1 MVNGFWGRKV
11 GMTQLFSGDRV
22 VPVTLVDASA
32 WCVVG
37 HKTKERDGYNAVQVA
52 CPRKRYQGETFSS
65 SWLQDKKKYFLFVRE
80 IFTESPSAEFE
91 VGMGFNFSTYFSEG
105 EKVDVTGV
113 SIGRGFAG
121 VVKRLGYKGGRASHG
136 CKMGRRPGSNGG
148 LRTSGKVI
156 KGKGMPGHHGA
167 VKKTVLNLDVVKIL
181 AEENMVAVKGSFPG
195 KSGGLVFIRKGR
207 DKA

>member
-22 VPVTLVDASA
+22 VPVTLVDASS

-37 HKTKERDGYNAVQVA
+37 HKIENRDGYNAIQVA

-65 SWLQDKKKYFLFVRE
+65 SWLKDKKKYFLFVRE
-80 IFTESPSAEFE
+80 IFTKQPSTDLE
-91 VGMGFNFSTYFSEG
+91 VGAGINFSTYFSEG

-121 VVKRLGYKGGRASHG
+121 VVKKHNFTGGRGSHG
-136 CKMGRRPGSNGG
+136 CKQGRRPGSNGG

-156 KGKGMPGHHGA
+156 KGKGLPGHYG
-167 VKKTVLNLDVVKIL
+167 VEKKTIQNLDVVRIL
-181 AEENMVAVKGSFPG
+181 SEQNMVAVKGSFPG
-195 KSGGLVFIRKGR
+195 KSGSLVFIRKGR
-207 DKA
+207 VKA

>member
-52 CPRKRYQGETFSS
+52 CPRKRFQGETFSS

-80 IFTESPSAEFE
+80 IFTNEPATDFE
-91 VGMGFNFSTYFSEG
+91 VGKVLDFSTYFSEG

-121 VVKRLGYKGGRASHG
+121 VMKRHGFTGGRGSHG
-136 CKMGRRPGSNGG
+136 CKQGRKPGSNGG

-156 KGKGMPGHHGA
+156 KGKRLPGHFGT
-167 VKKTVLNLDVVKIL
+167 VKKTILNLDVVKIL
-181 AEENMVAVKGSFPG
+181 AAENMVAVKGSFPG
-195 KSGGLVFIRKGR
+195 KSGGLVFIRKGQV
-207 DKA
+207 KA